1 MNNTKVKAKE
11 NAYTDWFEMIFNS
24 WTWERLTD
32 DERAAFV
39 DQMDSWCNYR
49 GLLIGTYRQRWEIL
63 CEMYHVYLLGIG
75 YKPIGW
81 RENAEENPKF

>member
-11 NAYTDWFEMIFNS
+11 NAYADWFEMIFNS
-24 WTWERLTD
+24 WTWEKLTD
-32 DERAAFV
+32 DERAVFV

-49 GLLIGTYRQRWEIL
+49 GLLIGTYKQRWEIL
-63 CEMYHVYLLGIG
+63 NEMYHVYLLGVG